1 MVLPKHQQT
10 TAAKEEKKEE
20 TTKAVGT
27 VKGPV
32 APGPVDVRTVSSPF
46 LCVFRFPKNGF
57 IVAYSMS
64 ELFELPSKQCSIVV
78 EYKWISNARSSLSP
92 TTMRTR
98 NVIHASGL
106 RSFLLYMIRYQYFGG
121 LVLGENVFRY
131 Y

>member
-32 APGPVDVRTVSSPF
+32 APGPVDVRTASSPS
-46 LCVFRFPKNGF
+46 LCVFRFSKNGF

-64 ELFELPSKQCSIVV
+64 ELFDLPAGS
-78 EYKWISNARSSLSP
+78 AAL
-92 TTMRTR
+92 
-98 NVIHASGL
+98 
-106 RSFLLYMIRYQYFGG
+106 
-121 LVLGENVFRY
+121 
-131 Y
+131 